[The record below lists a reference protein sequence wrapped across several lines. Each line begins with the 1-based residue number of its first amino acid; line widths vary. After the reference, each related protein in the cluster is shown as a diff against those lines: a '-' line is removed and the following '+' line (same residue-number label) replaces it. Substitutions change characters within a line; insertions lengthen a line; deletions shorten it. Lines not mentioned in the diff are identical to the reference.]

1 MGEKMELSE
10 LCCVERGRARDSV
23 MMGIG
28 RYEEPAGP
36 PGVMV
41 I

>member
-1 MGEKMELSE
+1 MELGE
-10 LCCVERGRARDSV
+10 LCRVERGRARDSMV
-23 MMGIG
+23 MEIG